1 MMPCASLQPLN
12 AMLASTHLLT
22 ARCALRPREE
32 ADSTDRPGLYD
43 HMHRL
48 NYKAGFESLASIK
61 QKKTSSAFPFM

>member
-1 MMPCASLQPLN
+1 MSWASLHPLN
-12 AMLASTHLLT
+12 AGFASTHLLISH
-22 ARCALRPREE
+22 CPISPQEE

-43 HMHRL
+43 HMHGL